1 MSLRVSAEALFL
13 WFFHEFRPHYAANT
27 LRVDQRFCITVPLVH
42 IITMNDTEKGM
53 VVVMIDKRIG
63 KRIKQCRERL
73 GLTQEEFAEKTGFT
87 ANYISTLER
96 GASFPRCENL
106 ILLLNALEVSADAIF
121 CDVLDHTTEYKA
133 TQLSNEL
140 GTLSVDAQN
149 RILQIVE
156 LLIRQEK
163 ENEK

>member
-1 MSLRVSAEALFL
+1 
-13 WFFHEFRPHYAANT
+13 
-27 LRVDQRFCITVPLVH
+27 
-42 IITMNDTEKGM
+42 MNDTEKGM

-87 ANYISTLER
+87 ANYIST
-96 GASFPRCENL
+96 FPRCENL

>member
-1 MSLRVSAEALFL
+1 MPRTPRS
-13 WFFHEFRPHYAANT
+13 YA
-27 LRVDQRFCITVPLVH
+27 
-42 IITMNDTEKGM
+42 
-53 VVVMIDKRIG
+53 
-63 KRIKQCRERL
+63 
-73 GLTQEEFAEKTGFT
+73 EEFAEKTGFT

-156 LLIRQEK
+156 LLSVKKKRMKNNIVIDCAHRRSFSFTAYFD
-163 ENEK
+163 

>member
-1 MSLRVSAEALFL
+1 M
-13 WFFHEFRPHYAANT
+13 P
-27 LRVDQRFCITVPLVH
+27 
-42 IITMNDTEKGM
+42 
-53 VVVMIDKRIG
+53 
-63 KRIKQCRERL
+63 
-73 GLTQEEFAEKTGFT
+73 
-87 ANYISTLER
+87 
-96 GASFPRCENL
+96 
-106 ILLLNALEVSADAIF
+106 
-121 CDVLDHTTEYKA
+121 LDHTTEYKA

>member
-1 MSLRVSAEALFL
+1 
-13 WFFHEFRPHYAANT
+13 
-27 LRVDQRFCITVPLVH
+27 
-42 IITMNDTEKGM
+42 MNDTAKGM

-121 CDVLDHTTEYKA
+121 CDVLTHATKYKA
-133 TQLSNEL
+133 NQLSQEL
-140 GTLSVDAQN
+140 DELPADAQK
-149 RILQIVE
+149 RILQMVE
-156 LLIRQEK
+156 LMIRQEK
-163 ENEK
+163 QNTDWEN

>member
-1 MSLRVSAEALFL
+1 MS
-13 WFFHEFRPHYAANT
+13 
-27 LRVDQRFCITVPLVH
+27 LVH

-63 KRIKQCRERL
+63 KRIKQCRARL